1 MKRNLFSPAEV
12 WAVIKNYQNYSTPW
26 AVVLSVIA
34 LSMALFHLYF
44 NSYGRILSIELRAA
58 HLAFVLA
65 LIFLTIPAFKKNKG
79 ARAPGLVS
87 VVLALLGAYCALH
100 MFRMYQVFAVTG
112 DLPNNYDLWVA
123 VIGIALLFEAVRR
136 ATGWPLVILAII
148 FILYAKYGNLAP
160 GGFKI
165 APFSTFRILHQ
176 LFYTETGIF
185 GLVLGVSATFIFLF
199 IMLGAFLGE
208 NKSSQLF
215 NDISLAAA
223 GHISGGPGLVAVL
236 GSALMGTISGSAVAN
251 VATTGTI
258 TIPLMKKVGYKSE
271 FAGAVEA
278 VASSGGSIM
287 PPVMASA
294 AFIMAE
300 MLGVPYTRVILAAFI
315 PAVLYYLALVAML
328 LLEARKNDMK
338 GLPKEDLPS
347 LKAVLK
353 ARGHL
358 LIPVAA
364 VMYLLIS
371 GRTPL
376 FAGFWGIVL
385 TVVVSWFRAD
395 TRMSLAAVVRALRE
409 GAFSSLIPAAACA
422 VVGIIVGV
430 ASMTGVGTMLAGN
443 IVEAAGGSLAI
454 ALVLTMFACL
464 ILGMGLPTAA
474 CYITAAVVAAPALI
488 RLGVMPIAAHMFVL
502 YYAILSNLTPP
513 VAVASFTA
521 AGIAES
527 SPNKVALTGLR
538 LGSAGFI
545 VPIMFCYSPILLLQG
560 DFAWSEALLAVVTA
574 MVGVLCLGVA
584 LQRYLLTHLNLLEAA
599 VFLAVAILMIKPG
612 LTTDLIGLGLLLVGV
627 LSQYLKIGKT
637 ETGTA

>member
-1 MKRNLFSPAEV
+1 
-12 WAVIKNYQNYSTPW
+12 
-26 AVVLSVIA
+26 
-34 LSMALFHLYF
+34 
-44 NSYGRILSIELRAA
+44 
-58 HLAFVLA
+58 
-65 LIFLTIPAFKKNKG
+65 
-79 ARAPGLVS
+79 
-87 VVLALLGAYCALH
+87 
-100 MFRMYQVFAVTG
+100 MFRMYQVFAVTC

-123 VIGIALLFEAVRR
+123 EIGIALLFEAVRR

-328 LLEARKNDMK
+328 LLGARKNDMK

-430 ASMTGVGTMLAGN
+430 ASMPGVGTMLAGN